1 MRIAFDV
8 SQTCHQRAG
17 CAWFADSLARALAE
31 ADGTHEILLYHHFD
45 GWINKSTS
53 EGTQIAHPRVSAPLN
68 AMPYQPARELWK
80 RVREHGATL
89 PGRPDIVHA
98 NNFHAPPLAT
108 AKLVFTV
115 YDLSFWAHPE
125 FTTESNRLICQ
136 AGLLEALRNA
146 DGLVFISE
154 FSRGE
159 FQRLLPG
166 YLEDSGKASCVIY
179 PAARGVPAGAVPP
192 APENYWLAVGS
203 LEPRK
208 NYGTLLT
215 ALETYWKQSDSPKPL
230 RICGGEGWMSDPLK
244 ARIADLE
251 REGKVQHLRYVPDG
265 ELERL
270 YAGAAG
276 LIFPSLYEGF
286 GLPAVEAMSKGCP
299 VLCSSVASLPEIG
312 GADAAAYA
320 RPDDPDAI
328 AHILLEWERHPDRRL
343 SQARRGLERAA
354 AFSWKRSAQALLA
367 FYRGLLEG

>member
-17 CAWFADSLARALAE
+17 CAWFADSMARALAQAE
-31 ADGTHEILLYHHFD
+31 GAHEILLYHHFD

-53 EGTQIAHPRVSAPLN
+53 EGTQIAHPKVSAPLN
-68 AMPYQPARELWK
+68 AMPSRTARELWK
-80 RVREHGATL
+80 RVREHGAKL
-89 PGRPDIVHA
+89 PGQPDIVHA
-98 NNFHAPPLAT
+98 NNFHAPPVAP

-136 AGLLEALRNA
+136 EGLIEALQNA

-166 YLEDSGKASCVIY
+166 YLEDTGKASCVIY
-179 PAARGVPAGAVPP
+179 PAARGVPAETIPTTT
-192 APENYWLAVGS
+192 ENYWLAVGS

-208 NYGTLLT
+208 NYEALLA
-215 ALETYWKQSDSPKPL
+215 ALERYWAQSDSPKPL
-230 RICGGEGWMSDPLK
+230 RICGGEGWMSDRLK
-244 ARIADLE
+244 ARITALE
-251 REGKVQHLRYVPDG
+251 SEGKVRHLRYVPDE

-276 LIFPSLYEGF
+276 LIFPSHYEGF
-286 GLPAVEAMSKGCP
+286 GLPAIEAMSKGCP
-299 VLCSSVASLPEIG
+299 VICSSAASLPEIG
-312 GADAAAYA
+312 GADAAAYV

-328 AHILLEWERHPDRRL
+328 ARTLLEWERDPELRL
-343 SQARRGLERAA
+343 SQARRGLERSA
-354 AFSWKRSAQALLA
+354 AFSWDQSAQALLG
-367 FYRGLLEG
+367 FYRGLLES